1 MKIEERVI
9 GKYRGDQPG
18 KLFLCVAG
26 IHGNETTGIIA
37 LRRVFKSLE
46 ELKPSF
52 GGRMIAVAGNLSAI
66 NQNTRYIDTDFNRI
80 WFKEKI
86 EEIKKSEI
94 DDLESNEHREMK
106 ELMKQIDAFTFV
118 DTPRN
123 IVFVDLHNT
132 SSAEG
137 MFAFTFEG
145 DANYDVA
152 SSLHIPI
159 ITGLD
164 KSLQGTAIEYFA
176 NRGYCSLAFEGGPL
190 GDPRSI
196 DIHEAGIWMLL
207 EACGCMEK
215 ENIPNYD
222 KHKELM
228 QASSEDSP
236 DVVDLIYVHN
246 IREEDN
252 FKMNPGYANF
262 QRISE
267 GEVLGQDV
275 NGDVKAPHAGYIMMP
290 LYQKQGDEG
299 FFITQDPQTNGTST
313 S

>member
-37 LRRVFKSLE
+37 LQRVFEALQQH
-46 ELKPSF
+46 KPSF
-52 GGRMIAVAGNLSAI
+52 AGRMIAVAGNLTAI

-80 WFKEKI
+80 WFKDKVA
-86 EEIKKSEI
+86 EISKSDVE
-94 DDLESNEHREMK
+94 DLKTNEQREMK
-106 ELMKQIDAFTFV
+106 ELMKQIDTFTFV

-123 IVFVDLHNT
+123 IVFIDLHNT

-137 MFAFTFEG
+137 MFTFTFEG
-145 DANYDVA
+145 EANYNIA

-190 GDPRSI
+190 GEPKSI

-207 EACGCMEK
+207 EASGCMTRED
-215 ENIPNYD
+215 IPNYN
-222 KHKELM
+222 KHKNLM
-228 QASSEDSP
+228 KTSSEESP

-246 IREEDN
+246 ITEQDN
-252 FKMNPGYANF
+252 FKMNPGYTNF

-267 GEVLGQDV
+267 GEVLGHDI
-275 NGDVKAPHAGYIMMP
+275 NGDVKAPHSGYIMMP

-299 FFITQDPQTNGTST
+299 FFITQDPQNN
-313 S
+313 